1 LVEGDGTRGSE
12 FHGMDQELLR
22 KALNVLVKQGKA
34 QVFGQEDSL
43 GVKFF

>member
-1 LVEGDGTRGSE
+1 MVDKLTRHNTE

-34 QVFGQEDSL
+34 QVGQCFHRI
-43 GVKFF
+43 KRY